1 MIKQLSVFVEN
12 KFGRL
17 SAVTDVLKENGIDID
32 ALSLADT
39 SDFGIL
45 RLVVDKPESAAAA
58 LTEHGVTVKCTDV
71 IAAAMDDKPGGLASI
86 LTVLTDAEVNIE
98 YMYAFM
104 GKADGKAWTVMRVDD
119 NAKAEN
125 VLHKNGIMTLDS
137 TAHFSDRK

>member
-17 SAVTDVLKENGIDID
+17 VAVTEVLAKNNIDIN

-45 RLVVDKPESAAAA
+45 RLVVDKPEDAAVA
-58 LTEHGVTVKCTDV
+58 LTEHGVTVKCTEV
-71 IAAAMDDKPGGLASI
+71 IAAAMDDCPGGLSFI
-86 LTVLTDAEVNIE
+86 LDTLTNEKINIE

-104 GKADGKAWTVMRVDD
+104 GKTEGKAWTVMRVDD
-119 NAKAEN
+119 SERAEK
-125 VLHKNGIMTLDS
+125 VLHEHSIKTLDNS
-137 TAHFSDRK
+137 VHLDA

>member
-17 SAVTDVLKENGIDID
+17 AAVTEVLAKNNIDIN

-45 RLVVDKPESAAAA
+45 RLVVDKPEDAAVA
-58 LTEHGVTVKCTDV
+58 LTEHGVTVKCTKV
-71 IAAAMDDKPGGLASI
+71 IAAAMDDCPGGLSFI
-86 LTVLTDAEVNIE
+86 LDTLTNEKINIE

-104 GKADGKAWTVMRVDD
+104 GKTEGKAWTVMRVDD
-119 NAKAEN
+119 SERAEK
-125 VLHKNGIMTLDS
+125 VLHEHSIKTLDNS
-137 TAHFSDRK
+137 VHLDA